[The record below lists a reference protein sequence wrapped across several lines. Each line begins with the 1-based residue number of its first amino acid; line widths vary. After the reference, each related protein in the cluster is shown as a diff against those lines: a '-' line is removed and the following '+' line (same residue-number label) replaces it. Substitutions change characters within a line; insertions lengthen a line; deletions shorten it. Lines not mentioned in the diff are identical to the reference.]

1 MSEYKAEVVWQR
13 GNQLFTDNRYSRGH
27 EWKFDGGFSVPAS
40 SAPGSVP
47 LPMSVAEN
55 VDPEEALVAALAS
68 CHMLFFLSFAQK
80 QGLIVD
86 HYQDHATGFMEKNER
101 GRLYIARIELRPA
114 TRFSGEKMPT
124 KEQIDALHHLS
135 HEHCCIA
142 NSLRADVTI
151 IPE

>member
-80 QGLIVD
+80 QGLIID

-135 HEHCCIA
+135 HEHCYIA